1 MRRSTPFA
9 ALAAILAVSA
19 CQDGTVV
26 APAAPDAPASAAR
39 SASAPIYLVTFKDG
53 VDVDA
58 ATADLAR
65 GNGFAVRSIRHAA
78 ARGFSAVVPAARL
91 EALRNDPRVERVEE
105 DGPVQLVFPV
115 QTLARPGGGGTTGQ
129 TTPWGI
135 TRVGGA
141 GDGTGKTAWILD
153 TGIDLSHP
161 DLNTSRNCHVSF
173 AGTTPEDG
181 NGHGTHVA
189 GTIAAKN
196 NTTDVVGVAA
206 NAYVCAVRVLG
217 NSGSGTWEGI
227 VNGVNY
233 VALNGSSGDVANMS
247 LGGSGSNA
255 TLEAAV
261 ADLAALGVRVV
272 IAAGNEGGERG
283 HHHPGAPERAERL
296 HHLGDRQPRVHA
308 LLVQLGEPA
317 GRLRGAGREHHLHA
331 QGRRHH
337 EHERHVDVGA
347 ARRGHPPPR
356 LRPRQ
361 RQRHLRPRRLPG
373 PDRQPLGAGIR
384 DQGSGSGIRIS
395 ERSAASLRSPLSGR
409 RAGEGASTYTAGP
422 SPPTPSPALP
432 GRGGALSARSGSR
445 GCGPHRRGLKPP
457 AGTAEAR

>member
-196 NTTDVVGVAA
+196 NTIDVVGVAA

-227 VNGVNY
+227 LNGVNY
-233 VALNGSSGDVANMS
+233 VALNASNGDVANMS

-272 IAAGNEGGERG
+272 IAAGNEGVNAGTTTPARLN
-283 HHHPGAPERAERL
+283 APN
-296 HHLGDRQPRVHA
+296 VYT
-308 LLVQLGEPA
+308 
-317 GRLRGAGREHHLHA
+317 
-331 QGRRHH
+331 
-337 EHERHVDVGA
+337 
-347 ARRGHPPPR
+347 
-356 LRPRQ
+356 
-361 RQRHLRPRRLPG
+361 
-373 PDRQPLGAGIR
+373 
-384 DQGSGSGIRIS
+384 IS
-395 ERSAASLRSPLSGR
+395 AID
-409 RAGEGASTYTAGP
+409 
-422 SPPTPSPALP
+422 
-432 GRGGALSARSGSR
+432 SR
-445 GCGPHRRGLKPP
+445 GCMPSWSNWGNPPVDFAAPGVSITSTRKGGGTTTMSGTSMSAPHV
-457 AGTAEAR
+457 AGILLLGGVRANGSATCDRDGSPDPIASR